1 LAVVGLEEVLQA
13 MPDTVIV
20 APPLETMVPP
30 LEALVWVTP
39 VTALVVTVGR
49 VKAAHLLLFHPLPE
63 AQEVVTVA

>member
-1 LAVVGLEEVLQA
+1 
-13 MPDTVIV
+13 
-20 APPLETMVPP
+20 MVPP